1 MSLIDQIDSTCMEK
15 NTVTGISSAL
25 EPAKLVG
32 AWRQLGPVNWS
43 IIVGQPD
50 HAKEE
55 FNLVDL
61 IIELAFSLQ
70 QAQALD

>member
-25 EPAKLVG
+25 EPAKLLG

-50 HAKEE
+50 LAKEE

-61 IIELAFSLQ
+61 IIELAFSLE
-70 QAQALD
+70 QAQDLD